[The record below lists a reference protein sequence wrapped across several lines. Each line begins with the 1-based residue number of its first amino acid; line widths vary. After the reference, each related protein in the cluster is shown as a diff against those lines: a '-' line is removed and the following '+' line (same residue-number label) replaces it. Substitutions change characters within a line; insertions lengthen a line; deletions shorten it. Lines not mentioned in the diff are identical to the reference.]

1 MNTNE
6 ALKILGL
13 KSDYTEEELK
23 KTYRRLIVKYHPDK
37 FEKANI
43 EEKKKAE
50 LKAKQINEA
59 REILSKSKSVKKD
72 FHNDADSKSSYD
84 KMYEKEYEL
93 LRKLKKQYKEEL
105 GEELNYIYHINFK
118 DKIFAECKGRLLQ
131 ITKEFYNDIDNQ
143 PNTISIK
150 INYEVYKKERFEYL
164 CYYLY
169 KHWKKSKVIDFVNG
183 NLNINKSDDLKSVRS
198 KMNMAINEIL
208 ITIMKEFKSF
218 DCYKEVEQLIL
229 AIRDGFTTLILW
241 GYLDIKTAKN
251 DFKNKILTEL
261 IKYNKRK
268 QKLKELEIYFG
279 YPTPLVIELYNN
291 LLQEEK
297 FNKIYNEYVTTS
309 KKVKIKLKKIF
320 TKQ

>member
-1 MNTNE
+1 MNTVIIKNRVHN
-6 ALKILGL
+6 
-13 KSDYTEEELK
+13 D
-23 KTYRRLIVKYHPDK
+23 
-37 FEKANI
+37 
-43 EEKKKAE
+43 
-50 LKAKQINEA
+50 
-59 REILSKSKSVKKD
+59 EILNNIASFFDNEIYLVGGAVRDIIFGKD
-72 FHNDADSKSSYD
+72 IIDRDLIISDEDAGVFSNNLAQFLGGKCITLDADNKIY
-84 KMYEKEYEL
+84 
-93 LRKLKKQYKEEL
+93 RVI
-105 GEELNYIYHINFK
+105 LN
-118 DKIFAECKGRLLQ
+118 D
-131 ITKEFYNDIDNQ
+131 
-143 PNTISIK
+143 K
-150 INYEVYKKERFEYL
+150 INYLDITNPVNNSLKEDAIRRDLSINAIFVNIRTGE
-164 CYYLY
+164 
-169 KHWKKSKVIDFVNG
+169 VIDFVNG